1 MAVVQETL
9 HRFDN
14 RARTGK
20 GGKGAILPL
29 QDTRKVTHRAEVH
42 PGERLETNC
51 PQGHP
56 RGHIPCSTSIVHPGD
71 QRHPKAGTKA
81 QSCPSTELQ
90 GRGKRTDGWRPQ
102 VRLIRLIKGN

>member
-14 RARTGK
+14 RARTT
-20 GGKGAILPL
+20 GKGAILSL
-29 QDTRKVTHRAEVH
+29 QDTRKVTHRAKVH
-42 PGERLETNC
+42 TGGRLETNC

-56 RGHIPCSTSIVHPGD
+56 RGHVPCSTSIVHPGD
-71 QRHPKAGTKA
+71 QGHPKAGTKA

-90 GRGKRTDGWRPQ
+90 GRGKRTDGWVEAPGEAHQ
-102 VRLIRLIKGN
+102 VN